1 MAGESPKNAGNR
13 WFVHICPIAML
24 DFFGGYY
31 KQVSL
36 KWPVFSVELLQVDG
50 YRIGGS
56 LIVNGVDFQ
65 EIELT

>member
-1 MAGESPKNAGNR
+1 
-13 WFVHICPIAML
+13 ML

-56 LIVNGVDFQ
+56 LIVNGVNFQ